1 MEILLYI
8 SAAISAL
15 LGIFSVYFFIL
26 ALCALLKFKK
36 PPKSEPKN
44 KFAIIIA
51 ARNEAK
57 VINELIDS
65 LNAQTYPGDLFDIFV
80 FPNNCTDN
88 TAEVAAKKA
97 TVISCDHLTVKCKGD
112 VLTYAF
118 DTLMNEPYN
127 YDAFCVFDADNI
139 VDRNFLSEI
148 NDALCNGAHII
159 KGRGEVKNP
168 YDTWISGCYALYF
181 SMCNIFVSRSRANVG
196 LSAKLIGT
204 GFCVSKQL
212 MEKLGGWHTKTI
224 TEDVEFST
232 ICALSDEKVHW
243 APDALYYDEAPNSF
257 RVSMTQ
263 RTRWISGIMQVA
275 QMYIP
280 SVFKKIK
287 KGPFRFLLDYIL
299 YLSYSF
305 AKAFSVIPTLITII
319 TYAVFKGGGSVVD
332 YLLISLGSAV
342 LSYVGLCFGSL
353 ILTLLAGLS
362 VKKAY
367 KAIFTYYLFTL
378 TWLPI
383 YIYSLFVKTTN
394 WKEIHHD
401 RNIKAEDVVEIK
413 SLK

>member
-8 SAAISAL
+8 SATISAIL
-15 LGIFSVYFFIL
+15 SIFSVYFFIL
-26 ALCALLKFKK
+26 ALFALKRFKK
-36 PPKSEPKN
+36 PPKAAPKN

-97 TVISCDHLTVKCKGD
+97 TVISCDHLSIKCKGD
-112 VLTYAF
+112 ALTFAF
-118 DTLMNEPYN
+118 DTLMNEPYH
-127 YDAFCVFDADNI
+127 YDAFCVFDADNV
-139 VDRNFLSEI
+139 VDRNFLSEM
-148 NDALCNGAHII
+148 NDSLCNGANII

-168 YDTWISGCYALYF
+168 YDTWVSGCYALYF
-181 SMCNIFVSRSRANVG
+181 SMCNIFVARSRANIG

-204 GFCVSKQL
+204 GFCVSRQL

-232 ICALSDEKVHW
+232 ICALSGDKVHW

-257 RVSMTQ
+257 SVSMTQ

-275 QMYIP
+275 QIYLP
-280 SVFKKIK
+280 SIFKTIK
-287 KGPFRFLLDYIL
+287 KGSFRLLLDYIL
-299 YLSYSF
+299 YLSFPFSR
-305 AKAFSVIPTLITII
+305 AFSVVPTIITII
-319 TYAVFKGGGSVVD
+319 AYAIFAGGSLLN
-332 YLLISLGSAV
+332 YLIISLGSLA
-342 LSYVGLCFGSL
+342 LSYIGLCIGSL
-353 ILTLLAGLS
+353 ILTLLTGLS

-367 KAIFTYYLFTL
+367 KGIFTYYLFTL

-383 YIYSLFVKTTN
+383 YIYSLFVKTTS
-394 WKEIHHD
+394 WKEIRHD

>member
-1 MEILLYI
+1 MEIFLYI
-8 SAAISAL
+8 SATISAL
-15 LGIFSVYFFIL
+15 LGIFSVYFFII
-26 ALCALLKFKK
+26 ALFALLKFKK
-36 PPKSEPKN
+36 PPKAEPKN

-57 VINELIDS
+57 VITELIDS
-65 LNAQTYPGDLFDIFV
+65 LNAQTYPGELFDVFV

-88 TAEVAAKKA
+88 TAEVAAQKA
-97 TVISCDHLTVKCKGD
+97 TVISCDHLNVKCKGD
-112 VLTYAF
+112 VLTFAF
-118 DTLMNEPYN
+118 DTLMNDPRR
-127 YDAFCVFDADNI
+127 YDAFCVFDADNV

-148 NDALCNGAHII
+148 NDSLCNGAHVV

-181 SMCNIFVSRSRANVG
+181 SMCNIFASRSRANLK
-196 LSAKLIGT
+196 LSAKFIGT
-204 GFCVSKQL
+204 GFCVSRHI
-212 MEKLGGWHTKTI
+212 MEKLDGWHTKTI

-232 ICALSDEKVHW
+232 ICALAGEKVYW

-257 RVSMTQ
+257 FVSMTQ
-263 RTRWISGIMQVA
+263 RKRWISGIMQVA
-275 QMYIP
+275 QLHVP
-280 SVFKKIK
+280 NVFKTIK
-287 KGPFRFLLDYIL
+287 KGSFRFLLDYIF
-299 YLSYSF
+299 YLVFPFS
-305 AKAFSVIPTLITII
+305 KAFSVLPTLITI
-319 TYAVFKGGGSVVD
+319 TAYAIFAGGSLLNYLLVSLGSVV
-332 YLLISLGSAV
+332 
-342 LSYVGLCFGSL
+342 LSYIGLCFGSL

-383 YIYSLFVKTTN
+383 YVYSLFVKTTN
-394 WKEIHHD
+394 WKEIRHD